1 MKETLLINP
10 LQIKCIIMRNYEQY
24 FANYMNNLDKTD
36 KFFLKELMEKNINN
50 SIAIK

>member
-1 MKETLLINP
+1 
-10 LQIKCIIMRNYEQY
+10 MRNYEQY